1 MAEDKVCYKL
11 FSFTDSAVVDAQKR
25 RNKLP
30 IEVGFSFGTPTSLR
44 VCELGEVGE
53 VGEVGE
59 EERIKKKEF
68 SFTYCAATA
77 FPIPFPVSPNAL
89 FAPPL
94 TIRVK
99 GCCPTICFINGL
111 DKN

>member
-25 RNKLP
+25 RSKLP

-44 VCELGEVGE
+44 VCE
-53 VGEVGE
+53 VGE

-68 SFTYCAATA
+68 SFTYCTATA

-99 GCCPTICFINGL
+99 RCCPTICFINGL